1 MRIHPLIA
9 GAAAGVIVLSG
20 VGIAA
25 LTGVLPRTQAEKA
38 SEPPVAKKRAPIA
51 AW

>member
-9 GAAAGVIVLSG
+9 GAAASVIVLSG

-25 LTGVLPRTQAEKA
+25 LTGVLPR
-38 SEPPVAKKRAPIA
+38 SEA
-51 AW
+51 